1 MPANPRSVE
10 MIKKLC
16 GFDTTSRNSNLELIA
31 YVQQYLEDRGVSS
44 TLVHD
49 ETGKKANL
57 FATIGPDDKPGI
69 CLSGHTDV
77 VPIDGQEWDTDP
89 FDIVEKDGR
98 LWGRGTSDMK
108 SFVAVA
114 LSKTDEFV
122 AANLET
128 PIHFAFSYDEEVGC
142 IGVRRLIAQ
151 FDQMPVRP
159 RGCIVGEPT
168 EMKVVTAHKGK
179 LSHRCHVHGFE
190 CHSSL
195 APHGVNAVE
204 YASEIVTFLRRMGRE
219 IAAGGPF
226 DEKYDVSHT
235 TVHTGLIQGGT
246 ALNIV
251 PKDCFFDF
259 EFRHLP
265 EDDPYELF
273 GRVTSF
279 VEGELLPEMKKVNEA
294 ASIRFDK
301 ISQMPGLN
309 MSDDDELT
317 TFVKQLTGANSTTK
331 VAFGTEAG
339 LFQQADVPT
348 IICGPGS
355 IDQAHKP
362 NEFIALEQVERCEK
376 FLDRLKERLQA

>member
-1 MPANPRSVE
+1 MSANPRSIE

-16 GFDTTSRNSNLELIA
+16 SFDTTSRNSNLDLIG
-31 YVQQYLEDRGVSS
+31 YVQQYLEDHGVQS

-49 ETGKKANL
+49 ETGAKANL
-57 FATIGPDDKPGI
+57 FATIGPADKPGI

-77 VPIDGQEWDTDP
+77 VPVDGQAWDTDP
-89 FDIVEKDGR
+89 FSIVEKDGC

-108 SFVAVA
+108 SFVSVA
-114 LSKTDEFV
+114 LTMTKDFV
-122 AANLET
+122 EADLKT

-151 FDQMPVRP
+151 FDKMPVRP

-168 EMKVVTAHKGK
+168 EMKVITAHKGK

-195 APHGVNAVE
+195 APLGVNAVE
-204 YASEIVTFLRRMGRE
+204 YAAEIVSFLRRMGRE
-219 IAAGGPF
+219 IAVSGPF
-226 DEKYDVSHT
+226 DEKYDVAHT
-235 TVHTGLIQGGT
+235 TVHTGLMHGGT

-251 PKDCFFDF
+251 PKDCYFDF

-265 EDDPYELF
+265 EDEPYELF
-273 GRVTSF
+273 ARVTNF
-279 VEGELLPEMKKVNEA
+279 VDTELLPEMRKVNPDA
-294 ASIRFDK
+294 DIRFDI

-309 MSDDDELT
+309 MSDDHELT
-317 TFVKQLTGANSTTK
+317 TFVKQLTGANSTSK

-362 NEFIALEQVERCEK
+362 NEFIRLDQIEKCEK
-376 FLDRLKERLQA
+376 FLNLLKERLAA